1 VAPAPTASRL
11 RHRRTPTKGTEG
23 LGAMAGPLTA
33 WFAADHARLDGL
45 LRRSVA
51 DPRAFD
57 RGAFEAFRSGL
68 LRHIALEEKFLL
80 PGARKARGG
89 EPLPVARRLR
99 VDHGAI
105 ASLLVPTPDA
115 QIVAELR
122 SVLEPHNAVEEEP
135 GGLYE
140 TCDRLLAPEA
150 ASLLERIGAYPA
162 VKTAPH
168 NDGPGVFRTAEEA
181 LRGSAR
187 QAERPPPPATKEG

>member
-1 VAPAPTASRL
+1 MAPAPTASRL

-23 LGAMAGPLTA
+23 LGAMAGPLIA

-45 LRRSVA
+45 LRRS
-51 DPRAFD
+51 
-57 RGAFEAFRSGL
+57 
-68 LRHIALEEKFLL
+68 
-80 PGARKARGG
+80 
-89 EPLPVARRLR
+89 
-99 VDHGAI
+99 
-105 ASLLVPTPDA
+105 
-115 QIVAELR
+115 VAELR

>member
-1 VAPAPTASRL
+1 
-11 RHRRTPTKGTEG
+11 
-23 LGAMAGPLTA
+23 MAGPLTT

-51 DPRAFD
+51 DPGAFD
-57 RGAFEAFRSGL
+57 RDAFEAFRSGL

-80 PGARKARGG
+80 PGARKVRGG

-122 SVLEPHNAVEEEP
+122 SILEPHNAVEEGP

-140 TCDRLLAPEA
+140 ACDHLLAPEVDGV
-150 ASLLERIGAYPA
+150 LERVRAYPA

-168 NDGPGVFRTAEEA
+168 NDGPGTYRTAEEA

-187 QAERPPPPATKEG
+187 QAEPPLHPSRKEG

>member
-1 VAPAPTASRL
+1 
-11 RHRRTPTKGTEG
+11 
-23 LGAMAGPLTA
+23 MAGPLTA
-33 WFAADHARLDGL
+33 WFAADHERLDAL

-57 RGAFEAFRSGL
+57 RDAFEAFRGGL

-80 PGARKARGG
+80 PRARMARAG

-99 VDHGAI
+99 VDPGAI

-115 QIVAELR
+115 GIVAELR
-122 SVLEPHNAVEEEP
+122 SILEPHNAVEEGPE
-135 GGLYE
+135 GLYA
-140 TCDRLLAPEA
+140 TCDRLLAPEVGD
-150 ASLLERIGAYPA
+150 LLERIRAYPP

-168 NDGPGVFRTAEEA
+168 NDGPGTYRTAEEA

-187 QAERPPPPATKEG
+187 QAERLPPPSTMEG

>member
-1 VAPAPTASRL
+1 VAPAPTPSRL
-11 RHRRTPTKGTEG
+11 PHRRTPTKGTEG
-23 LGAMAGPLTA
+23 PGAMAGPLTA

-187 QAERPPPPATKEG
+187 QAERPPPPTTKEG

>member
-1 VAPAPTASRL
+1 
-11 RHRRTPTKGTEG
+11 
-23 LGAMAGPLTA
+23 MAGPLTS
-33 WFAADHARLDGL
+33 WFAADHERLDGL

-57 RGAFEAFRSGL
+57 RQAFEEFRGGL

-80 PGARKARGG
+80 PGVRRARGG

-122 SVLEPHNAVEEEP
+122 SILEPHNAVEEEP

-140 TCDRLLAPEA
+140 TCDRVLAPDVEY
-150 ASLLERIGAYPA
+150 LLERIRAYPP
-162 VKTAPH
+162 VKVAPH
-168 NDGPGVFRTAEEA
+168 NDGPGTYRTAEEA
-181 LRGSAR
+181 LRASAR
-187 QAERPPPPATKEG
+187 PATLP

>member
-1 VAPAPTASRL
+1 MP
-11 RHRRTPTKGTEG
+11 
-23 LGAMAGPLTA
+23 GPITS
-33 WFAADHARLDGL
+33 WFAEDHARLDGL

-51 DPRAFD
+51 CPGAFD
-57 RGAFEAFRSGL
+57 GESFEAFRAGL

-89 EPLPVARRLR
+89 DPLPVARRLR

-122 SVLEPHNAVEEEP
+122 AILEPHNAVEEGP

-140 TCDRLLAPEA
+140 VCDELLAPGVDA
-150 ASLLERIGAYPA
+150 LLDRIRAYPP

-168 NDGPGVFRTAEEA
+168 NDGPGTLRTADEA

-187 QAERPPPPATKEG
+187 QADRPSPPSTKGR

>member
-1 VAPAPTASRL
+1 
-11 RHRRTPTKGTEG
+11 
-23 LGAMAGPLTA
+23 MAGPLTA
-33 WFAADHARLDGL
+33 WFAADHERLDAL

-57 RGAFEAFRSGL
+57 PDAFEAFRGGL

-80 PGARKARGG
+80 PRARMARGG

-115 QIVAELR
+115 GIVAELR
-122 SVLEPHNAVEEEP
+122 SILEPHNAVEEEP

-140 TCDRLLAPEA
+140 TCDQLLAPETDD
-150 ASLLERIGAYPA
+150 LLERIRAYPP

-168 NDGPGVFRTAEEA
+168 NDGPGTFRTAEEA

-187 QAERPPPPATKEG
+187 QAERPLPPSTKEG